1 MQSIRKIAYNRRGIA
16 LLLVV
21 SVTTI
26 LVATALEYNRR
37 ARFTLI
43 STAAMRDSITL
54 SQMATSGVHIAMA
67 MLIKDKSESDTDTL
81 LEDWAD
87 ASKINEILQEIPFE
101 SGEISVKISDEMGK
115 IQANALVAF
124 PDKTAFNPAQL
135 SLWDRFLNFMG
146 DEEPL
151 QDDSHPTAIIN
162 SVKDWL
168 DSGDDDATTG
178 LSGAE
183 LEYYQSLEPPYAP
196 KNGPL
201 SDLNELMLIK
211 GISPELFYGSQEK
224 PGISQFMTVHGVTGS
239 TESFRFP
246 GRININTAELP
257 VLMALMPSE
266 NQDLVEGLF
275 EFRQEVL
282 NNEEG
287 HDFSNPGW
295 YKDIPGFSDVNIPKK
310 LITNKSDIF
319 RIETE
324 AKLHDV
330 KSKTIAVVQRVR
342 SSESG
347 KWSCKIL
354 SWKTE

>member
-1 MQSIRKIAYNRRGIA
+1 MQTIRKIARNRRGIA

-54 SQMATSGVHIAMA
+54 SQMAASGVHVAMA
-67 MLIKDKSESDTDTL
+67 MLIKDKSESNADSL

-87 ASKINEILQEIPFE
+87 TSKINEILQEIPFE

-115 IQANALVAF
+115 IQVNALVAF
-124 PDKTAFNPAQL
+124 PDRNAFNPAQL
-135 SLWDRFLNFMG
+135 SLWDRFLNYMG
-146 DEEPL
+146 DEEQL
-151 QDDSHPTAIIN
+151 QDDSEPTAIIN

-201 SDLNELMLIK
+201 TDLDELMLIK
-211 GISPELFYGSQEK
+211 GISPELYYGSEEK
-224 PGISQFMTVHGVTGS
+224 PAISQFMTVYGVTGS
-239 TESFRFP
+239 TGSFSFP
-246 GRININTAELP
+246 GRINIYTAELP
-257 VLMALMPSE
+257 VLMALVPLE
-266 NQDLVEGLF
+266 NEDLVEGLF

-282 NNEEG
+282 NNKED
-287 HDFSNPGW
+287 HDFSNPEW
-295 YKDIPGFSDVNIPKK
+295 YKEIPGLSDININKK
-310 LITNKSDIF
+310 LVTNQSDIF
-319 RIETE
+319 RIEAE
-324 AKLHDV
+324 AKLHDL
-330 KSKTIAVVQRVR
+330 KSKTITVVQRVR
-342 SSESG
+342 STESG

>member
-1 MQSIRKIAYNRRGIA
+1 
-16 LLLVV
+16 VV

-43 STAAMRDSITL
+43 STAAMRDGITL
-54 SQMATSGVHIAMA
+54 SQMAASGVHVAMA
-67 MLIKDKSESDTDTL
+67 MLIKDKSESNTDSL

-87 ASKINEILQEIPFE
+87 SSKITEILQETPFE

-115 IQANALVAF
+115 IQVNALVAF
-124 PDKTAFNPAQL
+124 PDKNAFNPAQL
-135 SLWDRFLNFMG
+135 SLWDRFLNYMG
-146 DEEPL
+146 EEEQS
-151 QDDSHPTAIIN
+151 QDDSEPTAIIN

-183 LEYYQSLEPPYAP
+183 LEYYQSLEPPYGP

-201 SDLNELMLIK
+201 TDLNELMLIK
-211 GISPELFYGSQEK
+211 GISPELFYGSEEK
-224 PGISQFMTVHGVTGS
+224 PGISQFMTVYGVAGS
-239 TESFRFP
+239 TDSFSYP

-257 VLMALMPSE
+257 VLMALMPLESE
-266 NQDLVEGLF
+266 DLVKGLV
-275 EFRQEVL
+275 EFRQEAP
-282 NNEEG
+282 NKEED
-287 HDFSNPGW
+287 HDFSKPGW
-295 YKDIPGFSDVNIPKK
+295 YKEIPGLSDVNINKK
-310 LITNKSDIF
+310 LLTTQSDIF
-319 RIETE
+319 RIEAE
-324 AKLHDV
+324 AKLHDL
-330 KSKTIAVVQRVR
+330 KSITIAVVQRIR
-342 SSESG
+342 STESG

>member
-1 MQSIRKIAYNRRGIA
+1 MQTIRKIARNRRGIA

-54 SQMATSGVHIAMA
+54 SQMAASGVHVAMA
-67 MLIKDKSESDTDTL
+67 MLIKDKSESNTDSL

-87 ASKINEILQEIPFE
+87 TSKINEILQEIPFE
-101 SGEISVKISDEMGK
+101 SGEILVNISDEMSK
-115 IQANALVAF
+115 IQVNALVAF
-124 PDKTAFNPAQL
+124 PDKSTFNPAQL
-135 SLWDRFLNFMG
+135 SLWDRFLNYMG
-146 DEEPL
+146 DEEQL
-151 QDDSHPTAIIN
+151 QDDSEPTAIIN

-183 LEYYQSLEPPYAP
+183 REYYQSLEPPYAP

-201 SDLNELMLIK
+201 TDLNELMLIK
-211 GISPELFYGSQEK
+211 GISPELFYGSEEK
-224 PGISQFMTVHGVTGS
+224 PGISQFMTVYGVAGS
-239 TESFRFP
+239 TDSFRFP

-257 VLMALMPSE
+257 VLMALTPLGSE
-266 NQDLVEGLF
+266 DLVEGLF
-275 EFRQEVL
+275 EFRQETL

-295 YKDIPGFSDVNIPKK
+295 YKEIPGLSDVNIDKK
-310 LITNKSDIF
+310 LITTQSDIF
-319 RIETE
+319 RIEAE
-324 AKLHDV
+324 AKLHDL
-330 KSKTIAVVQRVR
+330 KSKTIAIVQRVR
-342 SSESG
+342 STESG

-354 SWKTE
+354 GWKTD

>member
-1 MQSIRKIAYNRRGIA
+1 
-16 LLLVV
+16 VV

-54 SQMATSGVHIAMA
+54 SQMAASGVHVAMA
-67 MLIKDKSESDTDTL
+67 MLIKDKSESNTDSL

-87 ASKINEILQEIPFE
+87 ASKIDEILQEIPFE

-115 IQANALVAF
+115 IQVNALVAF
-124 PDKTAFNPAQL
+124 PDKNAFNPDQL

-146 DEEPL
+146 DEEQL
-151 QDDSHPTAIIN
+151 QDDSEPAAIIN

-183 LEYYQSLEPPYAP
+183 REYYQSLEPPYAP

-201 SDLNELMLIK
+201 TDLNELMLIK
-211 GISPELFYGSQEK
+211 GISPELFYGSEEK
-224 PGISQFMTVHGVTGS
+224 PGFSQFMTVYGVAGS
-239 TESFRFP
+239 SESFSYP

-257 VLMALMPSE
+257 VLMALMPLESE
-266 NQDLVEGLF
+266 DLVEGLF
-275 EFRQEVL
+275 EFRQEAL
-282 NNEEG
+282 NKEED
-287 HDFSNPGW
+287 HDFSSPGW
-295 YKDIPGFSDVNIPKK
+295 YKEIPGLSDVNINKK
-310 LITNKSDIF
+310 LITTQSDIF
-319 RIETE
+319 RIEAE
-324 AKLHDV
+324 AKLHDL
-330 KSKTIAVVQRVR
+330 KSKTIAVVQRAR
-342 SSESG
+342 NTETG
-347 KWSCKIL
+347 KWMCKIL
-354 SWKTE
+354 SWETD